1 MRTRRLPATV
11 NHFLVAAMLA
21 ALGSTGLAAA
31 PAAASDADACGLI
44 TQHEMAKAFGLTD
57 AIPHHAVLREP
68 GNPAGVVHVRCRAF
82 AWSGPKPTNTA
93 RRRAGMLAGNVAET
107 RIETWVTDPGPYA
120 QNWQANFPKKLE
132 GLLSRAKAQFVE
144 GALHGTSFRP
154 PHFGAE
160 DAIGYQAA
168 SGGTRKLRA
177 FWWNRSSGT
186 LISFN
191 VIEARGKPI
200 VASAQQLAAKIVP
213 GVG

>member
-44 TQHEMAKAFGLTD
+44 TQHAMAKAFGLTD
-57 AIPHHAVLREP
+57 AIPHHSVLRAP
-68 GNPAGVVHVRCRAF
+68 GNPAGVVHVRCKAF
-82 AWSGPKPTNTA
+82 AWSGAKPTNAA
-93 RRRAGMLAGNVAET
+93 RRRAGMLAGNVAEM
-107 RIETWVTDPGPYA
+107 RIETWVTDPGPSA

-132 GLLSRAKAQFVE
+132 GLLSRAKAQFIE

-160 DAIGYQAA
+160 DAIGYQAMT
-168 SGGTRKLRA
+168 GGTRKLRA
-177 FWWNRSSGT
+177 FWWNRSNGM

-191 VIEARGKPI
+191 AEEARDKSLA
-200 VASAQQLAAKIVP
+200 ASVRQLAAKIVP